1 MKKINAEIK
10 WGCGLLLCYALWA
23 FSWFLI
29 TRFVKGGLSS
39 PYFPQGDITK
49 ELQPPLQEG
58 FILGADLYG
67 RSLWETL
74 SVGLHYSLTVALIVS
89 LVSAFLGLVMG
100 HLCVAGPKY
109 TRVICDTLTNLVFIF
124 PSILVAIMIMAM
136 VGQSFWGLI
145 LALIITGW
153 PGYARIARGEIKRIM
168 GLTYVESARAVG
180 ISETRLFFTVVIPS
194 IFPVFLVHMVL
205 GMGGVIVSEAA
216 LGFLGLGGSP
226 YSWGAMLA
234 SSKMVLLEAPHF
246 VIALSLAMAGLIV
259 GLNLTGDGLRDY
271 LDPTA

>member
-1 MKKINAEIK
+1 MKKINSEIK
-10 WGCGLLLCYALWA
+10 WGCSFLFCYVLWA
-23 FSWFLI
+23 FLWFI
-29 TRFVKGGLSS
+29 TSCFVKGSLSA

-49 ELQPPLQEG
+49 ELQTPLQG
-58 FILGADLYG
+58 NFILGADLYG

-74 SVGLHYSLTVALIVS
+74 SVGLHYSLAVALMVS
-89 LVSAFLGLVMG
+89 LISAFLGLVMG
-100 HLCVAGPKY
+100 HLCVAGPKK
-109 TRVICDTLTNLVFIF
+109 TRMICDTLTNLVFIF
-124 PSILVAIMIMAM
+124 PSILVAIMVMAM
-136 VGQSFWGLI
+136 LGQSFWGLVF
-145 LALIITGW
+145 ALIITGW

-180 ISETRLFFTVVIPS
+180 ISEARLFFTVIIPS
-194 IFPVFLVHMVL
+194 IFPVFLVHVVL

-246 VIALSLAMAGLIV
+246 VIVLSLAMAGLII

-271 LDPTA
+271 LDTTA